1 MAEPGHSSPQA
12 LMGDLG
18 VATRIVSVKDSGP
31 LQLPAVSHKI
41 AICKP
46 SFFPMA
52 RDLKQMT
59 REVKTQ
65 LKILGGLV
73 VLLWAIELVNWVI
86 FRGQLV
92 EFGIFPRTLVG
103 LRGIVFAP
111 FLHAGFGHLLSNTLP
126 LLGLGWLVM
135 LRRTADFWA
144 VSIITMLVSGL
155 GVWLLGGANTLHVGA
170 SGVIFGYLG
179 YLLMRGYFERSV
191 LSIGFSLVVVM
202 LYGGLLWGVF
212 PTAIGIS
219 WQGHLFGLIGGGV
232 AARDLTT
239 K

>member
-1 MAEPGHSSPQA
+1 MP
-12 LMGDLG
+12 
-18 VATRIVSVKDSGP
+18 
-31 LQLPAVSHKI
+31 
-41 AICKP
+41 
-46 SFFPMA
+46 
-52 RDLKQMT
+52 RDLQHLT
-59 REVKTQ
+59 REIKIQ
-65 LKILGGLV
+65 LKILGSL
-73 VLLWAIELVNWVI
+73 VLLLWVIELVNLVI
-86 FRGQLV
+86 FRGRLI
-92 EFGIFPRTLVG
+92 EFGIVPRNLIG
-103 LRGIVFAP
+103 LRGILFAP
-111 FLHAGFGHLLSNTLP
+111 FLHAGWGHLISNTLP

-144 VSIITMLVSGL
+144 VSIMTILISGL

-191 LSIGFSLVVVM
+191 LAIGFSLVVAM
-202 LYGGLLWGVF
+202 LYGGLLWGIF

-239 K
+239 KA